1 MPYREL
7 TEDIEIDKPVFQ
19 EASGDIELDAPTQEK
34 PDISDEESEIL
45 AELARRKDLTG
56 ISKYMSM
63 RQPGQPEDV
72 MQKALMPESFG
83 YQESGNSLGYIEP
96 LLTLGTGAVAGIGS
110 GIAGI
115 AKAITGGH
123 DEASKSIEQIQEALT
138 YQPKT
143 EEGKIVLDVMGK
155 AIKPVMDF
163 FLGTPA
169 QYWGDFVRNAMGENM
184 AGDIAGTAVKSG
196 IEILPDILGLK
207 GTKEL
212 RAFGLKR
219 ILKDA
224 DISKVFDEAGN
235 IKPDVLQAAE
245 KVGLDA
251 NEVVTAAGMREQA
264 QMISKAAKSKKQLP
278 SERIA
283 VESQPNPEILKA
295 AEEFGV
301 SDNLLASH
309 AAENPTFRAIEQ
321 GLKSVP
327 GSKLA
332 ARERALIQDTAQ
344 RADDL
349 ILEFGGTLDKSAL
362 SDAYKFKAERVIDDL
377 EKRAD
382 VAYKAVDDAIPANAE
397 VSTENVYS
405 KVLESIDDLGGAE
418 YLSTEERRL
427 FNQLDPRSKPTY
439 ARLDKIRKEIGQA
452 LNGNSGPFRNSET
465 GMLKQLYKALSEDQQ
480 IAAKNFQVED
490 LYSTAKD
497 LVATR
502 KGIEN
507 QLVQTLGKNLNI
519 NITSKAKT
527 AMQGLSKGNTKDFDA
542 LIENIPEQVGPELR
556 KSVISTALNDAFV
569 GTSRAEK
576 SLNIPA
582 FDDFMVGL
590 KRNKGSYERL
600 RFELGDK
607 SMQRLNNFHTLVSGI
622 RRAQKD
628 SITTGRIMAI
638 PKLFDESEGLA
649 TRLYGKGKTVLPEV
663 ITTASG
669 MPGLGTAIRMTT
681 PKAVKISRSVAA
693 DELLA
698 SDKFRKA
705 VIDASYS
712 TVNEAKINEVIS
724 KIPAYKRWAKSLTE
738 SELADL
744 SAVGTIGYL
753 TGKSEAKENE

>member
-1 MPYREL
+1 MANAFDQFDNPNRN
-7 TEDIEIDKPVFQ
+7 VF
-19 EASGDIELDAPTQEK
+19 DNFDDAPTQDN
-34 PDISDEESEIL
+34 PDISDEEAEIL

-63 RQPGQPEDV
+63 KQPVDV

-83 YQESGNSLGYIEP
+83 YQESGNALGYIEP
-96 LLTLGTGAVAGIGS
+96 LLTMGTGAAAGIGS

-115 AKAITGGH
+115 AKTITSGYE
-123 DEASKSIEQIQEALT
+123 EATKSIEQIQEALT

-155 AIKPVMDF
+155 AMKPVMDF
-163 FLGTPA
+163 FIGTPA
-169 QYWGDFVRNAMGENM
+169 QYWGDFVRSAIGGQEGNL
-184 AGDIAGTAVKSG
+184 AGDIAGTAVKAG
-196 IEILPDILGLK
+196 IEIVPDILGLK

-224 DISKVFDEAGN
+224 DVSKVFDEAGN

-362 SDAYKFKAERVIDDL
+362 SDAYRFKAERVIDDL

-452 LNGNSGPFRNSET
+452 LNRNSGPFKDSET

-480 IAAKNFQVED
+480 IAAKKFQVED

-600 RFELGDK
+600 RSELGDK
-607 SMQRLNNFHTLVSGI
+607 SMQRLNNFHTLVGGI

-712 TVNEAKINEVIS
+712 TVNEAKINDVIS